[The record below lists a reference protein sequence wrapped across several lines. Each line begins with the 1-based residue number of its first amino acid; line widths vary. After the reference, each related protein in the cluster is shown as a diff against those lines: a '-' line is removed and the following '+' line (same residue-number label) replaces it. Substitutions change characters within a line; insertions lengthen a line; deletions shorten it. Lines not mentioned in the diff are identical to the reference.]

1 MGKPVRMLMFA
12 VLIYKLGGT
21 FSAPPA
27 RANPKLGNVS
37 FQRLFEASFLFIENR
52 LPIKSPTM
60 IGQ

>member
-1 MGKPVRMLMFA
+1 MLIFA

-21 FSAPPA
+21 FGAPPA
-27 RANPKLGNVS
+27 RANPKFGNVS